1 MTARRDRRVILLA
14 LLLASAAAFL
24 AYALLASRPQTVSE
38 PVEAAAPSGEPVLIA
53 ARPINE
59 GEVLEAADIEV
70 AYVAAEAKAPRVL
83 TESAQAIG
91 DVALVAIPKG
101 EQILASSVGNAT
113 ASAAPQTFAGDVPV
127 GMRAVAIAL
136 EETVGAG
143 GLVQPGD
150 RVDVIASYQLKPI
163 RPATTVEEALG
174 MIDDR
179 PSGSDTAGEEKS
191 GDASDAQSSGDDDF
205 PVAELLVQDVAVLAI
220 GQSLGTT
227 DAPPPATTT
236 DETADAA
243 ATTEA
248 TGPAPRPDAASVTLL
263 VDPSQALRLLLAVQ
277 ADGTFRLLLRSPGDT
292 TTTELPPA
300 LITNGAIQMP
310 PFDLVGANLAAKD
323 LVVTGARFRQTSVPG
338 GGMIEFEATVR
349 NISSRVIPAGRGGAG
364 PGHEYRAGQT
374 WRSLADVAP
383 PGVYS
388 LGVTAESAQ
397 DPAYPWRWDLGQ
409 DLAPGESATITG
421 AIQAPNAAGAQRWWF
436 GTLLQPGTV
445 QDDGVASTRITI
457 EPVESVVVVAS
468 VIDIRESPWPSAAS
482 VMKAPRGTKADV
494 LQYRDGWFE
503 VRVDGRDGWVV
514 ESAVANAVLPEAA
527 AALKAAPAATPA
539 ATPVAGATPIAE
551 KTSDE

>member
-1 MTARRDRRVILLA
+1 MTARRGRRVILLA

-24 AYALLASRPQTVSE
+24 AYAILAARPQAVPE
-38 PVEAAAPSGEPVLIA
+38 PVEAAAPAGEPVLIA
-53 ARPINE
+53 ARAIAE
-59 GEVLEAADIEV
+59 GEVLTAADIEV
-70 AYVAAEAKAPRVL
+70 AYVAAETKAPRVL

-91 DVALVAIPKG
+91 DMALVAIPKG

-113 ASAAPQTFAGDVPV
+113 ADAAPRTFAGDVPV

-163 RPATTVEEALG
+163 RPAATVEEALG
-174 MIDDR
+174 MTGR
-179 PSGSDTAGEEKS
+179 KPSSNESTESEKT
-191 GDASDAQSSGDDDF
+191 GDASDAQSSDDDDF
-205 PVAELLVQDVAVLAI
+205 PVAELLVQDVEVLAI
-220 GQSLGTT
+220 GQQLTT
-227 DAPPPATTT
+227 TAEPPPAATT
-236 DETADAA
+236 ENGADAA
-243 ATTEA
+243 TEA

-323 LVVTGARFRQTSVPG
+323 LVVTNARFRQSSVPA

-349 NISSRVIPAGRGGAG
+349 NVSSRVIPAGRGGAG
-364 PGHEYRAGQT
+364 SGYEYHAGQT
-374 WRSLADVAP
+374 WRTLADVAP

-388 LGVTAESAQ
+388 LGVTAEGAQ

-409 DLAPGESATITG
+409 DLAPGEATTITG
-421 AIQAPNAAGAQRWWF
+421 GIQAPNAAGVQRWWF

-457 EPVESVVVVAS
+457 EPAASVVVVAS
-468 VIDIRESPWPSAAS
+468 AIDIRESPWPSAAS
-482 VMKAPRGTKADV
+482 VVKAPRGTKADV

-514 ESAVANAVLPEAA
+514 ESAVVNALLPEAA
-527 AALKAAPAATPA
+527 TALKAAPATPA
-539 ATPVAGATPIAE
+539 ATPIAGATPIAE
-551 KTSDE
+551 KSSDE

>member
-1 MTARRDRRVILLA
+1 MTARRDRRVVLLA

-24 AYALLASRPQTVSE
+24 AYALLASRPQSVLE
-38 PVEAAAPSGEPVLIA
+38 PVEAAAPSGEPVLVA
-53 ARPINE
+53 ARPIAE
-59 GEVLEAADIEV
+59 GEMLEAADIEV
-70 AYVAAEAKAPRVL
+70 AYVAPAAKGPRAL

-91 DVALVAIPKG
+91 DMALVAIPKG

-113 ASAAPQTFAGDVPV
+113 ADAAPRTFAGDVPV

-163 RPATTVEEALG
+163 RPAQTVEEALG
-174 MIDDR
+174 MIDDER
-179 PSGSDTAGEEKS
+179 PGNDDAGEEKS
-191 GDASDAQSSGDDDF
+191 GDASDAESSDDDDF
-205 PVAELLVQDVAVLAI
+205 PVAELLLQDVEVLAI

-227 DAPPPATTT
+227 DAPPPPTTT
-236 DETADAA
+236 DGGADAA
-243 ATTEA
+243 ATEA
-248 TGPAPRPDAASVTLL
+248 TGPSPRPDAASVTLL

-310 PFDLVGANLAAKD
+310 PFDLVGANLAEKD
-323 LVVTGARFRQTSVPG
+323 LVVTGARFRQRSVPA

-349 NISSRVIPAGRGGAG
+349 NISARVIPAGGGGAG
-364 PGHEYRAGQT
+364 PGYEYRAGQS
-374 WRSLADVAP
+374 WRTLADVAP

-388 LGVTAESAQ
+388 LGVTAEGAQ
-397 DPAYPWRWDLGQ
+397 DPAYPWRWDLGK
-409 DLAPGESATITG
+409 DLTPGESVTITG
-421 AIQAPNAAGAQRWWF
+421 AIQAPNVAGVQRWWF

-445 QDDGVASTRITI
+445 QDDGVASTQITI

-468 VIDIRESPWPSAAS
+468 AIDIRESPWPSAAS
-482 VMKAPRGTKADV
+482 VVKAPRGTKADV

-503 VRVDGRDGWVV
+503 VRVDGRDGWVI
-514 ESAVANAVLPEAA
+514 ESAVVNAVLPEAA
-527 AALKAAPAATPA
+527 AALKAAPAAAPA
-539 ATPVAGATPIAE
+539 AQVVTTPRAE
-551 KTSDE
+551 KTPDE